1 MTFWTRKKESGCQKS
16 IFERMI
22 NLSEFDNQN
31 ILTLT
36 GSFNDYCNLA
46 DWFIN
51 KALGLLH
58 NI

>member
-1 MTFWTRKKESGCQKS
+1 MTYWGQKKESGCQKS
-16 IFERMI
+16 ISERMI

-46 DWFIN
+46 DGYIN
-51 KALGLLH
+51 KTPGLLH